1 MTDRGL
7 SWTVAHLRVAQSP
20 EDVRHAVAEAA
31 SHLTENETLPAS
43 TVLSMIEELAV
54 DNAQMR
60 IDLALATRAR
70 EVLLANVA
78 HDLRNPLN
86 TFAMSAGL
94 LRDDL
99 ESADF
104 DRTRGLNLLARM
116 DRASAR
122 MQGLIEDLL
131 EASRI
136 EARAVELAP
145 RREQAAVVAR
155 AALAKAKTLIAERGA
170 KLEEGA
176 IDDALAIECDRA
188 RLVQAI
194 EKLILV
200 ALKSTGEGG
209 AIRLGVETIEDAGAP
224 HADGGNG
231 SASPSRVAFVL
242 RAVAP
247 RGQMGANV
255 IEGAESRTRYAIDES
270 RGGLALLIARGLITM
285 QEGVL
290 ALEMT
295 AEGPRILASFKK
307 AS

>member
-20 EDVRHAVAEAA
+20 EDVRHAVTEAA
-31 SHLTENETLPAS
+31 SHLTGNETLPAS
-43 TVLSMIEELAV
+43 AVLSMIEELAV

-60 IDLALATRAR
+60 SELALATRAR

-99 ESADF
+99 ESPDF
-104 DRTRGLNLLARM
+104 DRARGLNLLARM

-136 EARAVELAP
+136 EARAVELAT

-155 AALAKAKTLIAERGA
+155 AAMAKAKTLIAEKGA

-176 IDDALAIECDRA
+176 IDDGLAIDCDRA

-194 EKLILV
+194 EKLIVV

-209 AIRLGVETIEDAGAP
+209 TIRLGVETIEDASAP
-224 HADGGNG
+224 RAEGGNG
-231 SASPSRVAFVL
+231 SASASRVAFVL
-242 RAVAP
+242 RAAAP

-255 IEGAESRTRYAIDES
+255 LEGAEPRTRYAIDES

-290 ALEMT
+290 ALEMS

>member
-20 EDVRHAVAEAA
+20 DDVRHAVAEAA
-31 SHLTENETLPAS
+31 SHLTDDETLPAS

-60 IDLALATRAR
+60 LDLALATRAR

-104 DRTRGLNLLARM
+104 DRSRGLNLLARM

-136 EARAVELAP
+136 EARAVELAT

-155 AALAKAKTLIAERGA
+155 AAMAKAKALIAEKGA

-176 IDDALAIECDRA
+176 IDDALAIECDRS

-209 AIRLGVETIEDAGAP
+209 AIRLGVETIEDARAEGE
-224 HADGGNG
+224 HG
-231 SASPSRVAFVL
+231 STPSRVAFVL
-242 RAVAP
+242 RAAAP
-247 RGQMGANV
+247 RGHANV
-255 IEGAESRTRYAIDES
+255 LEGAESRTRYAIDES

-290 ALEMT
+290 ALEMS